1 MVEWKKIDDI
11 IISLK
16 TGLNPRA
23 NFVLNTPESKIPYIT
38 GKDIFENR
46 INVSDK
52 TDMIDKKA
60 LRLINKRAC
69 LDDNLL
75 LFASTGTGTV
85 GRMAIVD
92 KYNNDWGI
100 SETLYAIKTKDIIS
114 PYFLMYCLYSH
125 NITKQFEPKI
135 SKGSVPHLKVV
146 DLLNVQIPIPSLDE
160 QNRIVG
166 IRDTFTASIDN
177 LKEQIAQRRKQYEYY
192 RDQLLD
198 LEGKDEKDI
207 HTWGEFCEM
216 IKGNGVQKVDFVEE
230 GVGCIHYGQIYTHY
244 GPYTYT
250 TNKFVSQEVFENAR
264 KASKGDIIMT
274 DTSENVEDI
283 CKSVAYLGEDE
294 IAVSNHALIIKHKQN
309 PKFLSYST
317 QTNSFFLQKRKVV
330 VGVKV
335 SGIKPE
341 HLAQIKIYLPSI
353 EKQNEIVD
361 ILDKF
366 EASIQN
372 LEAQLSQREKQYE
385 YYRNKLLTFE

>member
-1 MVEWKKIDDI
+1 MVEWNILGNLCEIGTGSNNREDACDNGLYPFFVRSKEVLRIDSYLYDEE
-11 IISLK
+11 
-16 TGLNPRA
+16 A
-23 NFVLNTPESKIPYIT
+23 VLIP
-38 GKDIFENR
+38 GEGGVGDIFHY
-46 INVSDK
+46 INGKYGLHQRTYRVHPISTKVSGRYLFYYLSGNFK
-52 TDMIDKKA
+52 SYINSKSYKA
-60 LRLINKRAC
+60 TAASIRKPMLIGFPIALPVVEEQKR
-69 LDDNLL
+69 
-75 LFASTGTGTV
+75 
-85 GRMAIVD
+85 IVD
-92 KYNNDWGI
+92 I
-100 SETLYAIKTKDIIS
+100 L
-114 PYFLMYCLYSH
+114 
-125 NITKQFEPKI
+125 
-135 SKGSVPHLKVV
+135 
-146 DLLNVQIPIPSLDE
+146 
-160 QNRIVG
+160 
-166 IRDTFTASIDN
+166 DTFTASIDN

-385 YYRNKLLTFE
+385 YYRNKLLTLEK